1 MLGNGRPFVM
11 ELVNPKKTILTQQRI
26 KLLQKTINESTSLI
40 SVRDLQ
46 IVDKY
51 VLDFVN

>member
-1 MLGNGRPFVM
+1 MLGKGRPFVV
-11 ELVNPKKTILTQQRI
+11 ELINPKKTIFTPNRI

-51 VLDFVN
+51 VS